1 MKVEISY
8 IKRVTKVITVPKE
21 WEFYF
26 RKDEDDWTDEEW
38 DRTENEY
45 FLNLSDDEYEDIE
58 IEREV

>member
-8 IKRVTKVITVPKE
+8 IKRVTEVITVPKE

-26 RKDEDDWTDEEW
+26 RKDEDDWTNEEW
-38 DRTENEY
+38 DITENEY
-45 FLNLSDDEYEDIE
+45 FLNLPGDEYEDIE